1 MSAPLTVRLAVL
13 GIGIHAV
20 NHVLVLVFSPF
31 SWHVGTVFHL
41 ISAPL
46 YAALLLPVL
55 RGRNWARITIT
66 VLLGG
71 QFLGRFVVWVLFPTT
86 GAHLA
91 LLAGWTLSLIV
102 FALLWTPPSTR
113 RHFRRVRTEMP
124 SETQSA

>member
-1 MSAPLTVRLAVL
+1 MSAPLTVRLAAL

-113 RHFRRVRTEMP
+113 LHFRHRAPEL
-124 SETQSA
+124 SEEQLA